1 MALSSLVVRC
11 TVLVSTLHSGV
22 GLVMPNA
29 SYVNHVPG
37 VDNVRGT
44 NPHLVALR
52 RESSPVRRHGKVA
65 SFKTSYSGTI
75 RVGTPAQEFRVVFD
89 TGSGHIVLPA
99 HECTSETCMKHERFD
114 ISKSLTAVA
123 INADGSVVADSDV
136 TDQIAIGY
144 GSGEVTG
151 EFVRDQVCVG
161 EGDQSTCVVANVV
174 MAIEMS
180 PQPFKSFNFDGIVGL
195 GLSNLA
201 LADSFSYFNMLAG
214 GNQLDAPHFGVF
226 LSEGEEGEESEIAFG
241 GHNPTRLL
249 EPLHWV
255 PVAMP
260 ELGYWEVSIK
270 AIRIDGRE
278 LEVCKDGTCRGV
290 VDTGTSHLGVPA
302 PYNVEVSQLL
312 TQDAGDLF
320 DCRLVQ
326 APEVEIELPGMNLTL
341 NPRNYMRRLPLRDGV
356 TVGSPTGVVLEDG
369 QPQVVVPTQE
379 ATQQL
384 VAPADAYE
392 NLADVKRQCTPKVT
406 RVNLP
411 EPLGPKLFI
420 LGEPVLHRYYTVYDW
435 EKLQVGFGLSNS
447 RQNTQ
452 DLSSSGRGELP
463 DEVEMLLM
471 QETVQKLRRQSMHSD
486 GDDDEDEMLFI
497 QVTISVVIQRSEVSS
512 NDPCMYESASPALA
526 IDM

>member
-1 MALSSLVVRC
+1 MALSSLAVHW
-11 TVLVSTLHSGV
+11 TVLVLTIHSGV
-22 GLVMPNA
+22 GLVMPN
-29 SYVNHVPG
+29 SSFVKDVPG
-37 VDNVRGT
+37 VGQVHGN

-52 RESSPVRRHGKVA
+52 RESTPVRRHGKVA

-75 RVGTPAQEFRVVFD
+75 RVGKPAQEFRVVFD

-99 HECTSETCMKHERFD
+99 AECTSETCMKHARFD
-114 ISKSLTAVA
+114 ISKSETAVA
-123 INADGSVVADSDV
+123 INADGTAVANSDV

-151 EFVRDQVCVG
+151 EFVRDEVCVG
-161 EGDQSTCVVANVV
+161 EGEQNTCVVANIV

-214 GNQLDAPHFGVF
+214 GNKLGVPHFGVF

-249 EPLHWV
+249 QPLHWV

-260 ELGYWEVSIK
+260 ELGYWEVHIK

-278 LEVCKDGTCRGV
+278 LDVCKDGTCRGV

-302 PYNVEVSQLL
+302 PYNVEVSELL

-320 DCRLVQ
+320 DCRLVK
-326 APEVEIELPGMNLTL
+326 APEIEIELPGMNLTL
-341 NPRNYMRRLPLRDGV
+341 NARNYMRRLPLREGV
-356 TVGSPTGVVLEDG
+356 TVGSPTGVVLEG
-369 QPQVVVPTQE
+369 QNAQVAAPTQQAVVPPE
-379 ATQQL
+379 EE
-384 VAPADAYE
+384 E
-392 NLADVKRQCTPKVT
+392 NAADVKRQCTPRVT

-452 DLSSSGRGELP
+452 DLSSSGRGALP
-463 DEVEMLLM
+463 DDVEMLLM
-471 QETVQKLRRQSMHSD
+471 QETVQTFRRPSMHTD

-497 QVTISVVIQRSEVSS
+497 QVTVSVVIQRGDVPSRE
-512 NDPCMYESASPALA
+512 PCMYESASPVLAL
-526 IDM
+526 DM